1 MGKISARPDLSQNI
15 KIYGLIGYPIAKS
28 LSPEMHNAAF
38 KRLGLNAVYVLFE
51 TQINYFPKALEKM
64 RLMRVNGFNVT
75 VPYKE
80 EVMPYLDK
88 LDAQAKAIGAVNTV
102 VNKGGALI
110 GYNTDAPGFIAS
122 LKNDLGIRPK
132 NKDIFILGAG
142 GAARA
147 IGFALAKEKASSITF
162 YDTVSS
168 RAEKL
173 ANDIGKIFKAC
184 RVKAIPAAK
193 SASEMLKASSLL
205 VNASSCGMKKGDPM
219 PVDIKLLPKGIAV
232 YDIIYNPTP
241 TKLVKAAKA
250 KGLRAVNGLGMLL
263 YQGALAFKIWT
274 GRSAPIE
281 VMRGAINQARVNKG
295 R

>member
-1 MGKISARPDLSQNI
+1 MRKSGARAEINPNI

-28 LSPEMHNAAF
+28 LSPAMHNAAF
-38 KRLGLNAVYVLFE
+38 RKLKLNAVYVLFE
-51 TQINYFPKALEKM
+51 TQKNDFPRAVKKM
-64 RLMRVNGFNVT
+64 KLMNIRGFNVT

-80 EVMPYLDK
+80 EIIPLLDK
-88 LDAQAKAIGAVNTV
+88 LDEQARAIGAVNTV
-102 VNKGGALI
+102 LNIKGSLV

-122 LKNDLGIRPK
+122 LNNELKFDPV
-132 NKDIFILGAG
+132 NKDIFIIGAG

-147 IGFALAKEKASSITF
+147 IGFALAKGKARSITF

-184 RVKAIPAAK
+184 RVTTIPAGK
-193 SASEMLKASSLL
+193 SAAEMLKESSLL
-205 VNASSCGMKKGDPM
+205 VNASTCGMKTGDPM

-232 YDIIYNPTP
+232 YDIIYNPAP
-241 TKLVKAAKA
+241 TRLVRAAKA
-250 KGLRAVNGLGMLL
+250 RGLKAANGLGMLL

-274 GRSAPIE
+274 GRNAPIE
-281 VMRGAINQARVNKG
+281 VMLGALKRVS
-295 R
+295 RA

>member
-1 MGKISARPDLSQNI
+1 MKEGGARTDINSSA
-15 KIYGLIGYPIAKS
+15 KIYGLVGYPIAKS
-28 LSPEMHNAAF
+28 LSPAMHSAAF
-38 KRLGLNAVYVLFE
+38 RKLKLNAVYVLFE
-51 TQINYFPKALEKM
+51 TRKNDFPGAVKKM
-64 RLMRVNGFNVT
+64 RLLNIRGFNVT

-80 EVMPYLDK
+80 EIILLLDK
-88 LDAQAKAIGAVNTV
+88 LDEQARAIGAVNTV
-102 VNKGGALI
+102 LNIKGSLI

-122 LKNDLGIRPK
+122 LKNELKLGPANK
-132 NKDIFILGAG
+132 NIFIIGAG

-147 IGFALAKEKASSITF
+147 IGFALAKEKARSITF

-168 RAEKL
+168 RAEEL

-184 RVKAIPAAK
+184 RVVAIPAAK
-193 SASEMLKASSLL
+193 CAGEMLKESSLL
-205 VNASSCGMKKGDPM
+205 VNASTCGMKTGDPM

-232 YDIIYNPTP
+232 YDIIYNPAP
-241 TKLVKAAKA
+241 TRLVRAAKA

-274 GRSAPIE
+274 GRHAPIE
-281 VMRGAINQARVNKG
+281 VMRGALNQARVNKG

>member
-1 MGKISARPDLSQNI
+1 MKESRARADINSDA

-28 LSPEMHNAAF
+28 LSPVMHSAAF
-38 KRLGLNAVYVLFE
+38 RKLKLNAVYALFE
-51 TQINYFPKALEKM
+51 TQKNDFPGSVKKM
-64 RLMRVNGFNVT
+64 KLMNIRGFNVT

-80 EVMPYLDK
+80 EIIPLLDK
-88 LDAQAKAIGAVNTV
+88 LDEQARAIGAVNTV
-102 VNKGGALI
+102 LNIKGSLI

-122 LKNDLGIRPK
+122 LNNELKFDPVNKN
-132 NKDIFILGAG
+132 IFIIGAG

-147 IGFALAKEKASSITF
+147 IGFALAKGKASSITF

-173 ANDIGKIFKAC
+173 ANDIGKIFKTC
-184 RVKAIPAAK
+184 RVVTVPAAK
-193 SASEMLKASSLL
+193 REAEMLKEKSLL
-205 VNASSCGMKKGDPM
+205 VNASTCGMKTGDPM

-241 TKLVKAAKA
+241 TRLVRAAKA

-263 YQGALAFKIWT
+263 YQGALAFEIWT

-281 VMRGAINQARVNKG
+281 VMRAALNKARKNKD